1 MSAYTVYICLLIP
14 AVGSVVAPALAY
26 PPCPRLF
33 VFCIIVFLYFF
44 VLGLSG
50 QDERDSAVFNT
61 RASVATDR
69 LKELVAE
76 TALRQVDMEA
86 NRREKVGVLFST

>member
-1 MSAYTVYICLLIP
+1 M
-14 AVGSVVAPALAY
+14 
-26 PPCPRLF
+26 
-33 VFCIIVFLYFF
+33 
-44 VLGLSG
+44 SG

-61 RASVATDR
+61 RASVAVDR

-86 NRREKVGVLFST
+86 NRREKVRSYLSS